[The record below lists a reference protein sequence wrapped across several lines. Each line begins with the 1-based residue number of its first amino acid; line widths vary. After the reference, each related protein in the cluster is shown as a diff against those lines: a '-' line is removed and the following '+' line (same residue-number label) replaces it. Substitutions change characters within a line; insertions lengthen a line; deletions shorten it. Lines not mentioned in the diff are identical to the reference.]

1 MRQVFTS
8 QRLETVEGVARLLE
22 QAGIAVHISHARS
35 YRSCRS
41 GQFSYSDPTPAHQ
54 QPGVWV
60 RRAEDQP
67 RARELLR
74 EAGLMAT
81 TRSYS
86 GLPQTAAD
94 ALPMPSVDGRRR
106 WTWRIR
112 IGLLLVIAAVAV
124 LLWMGRRP
132 PQTAAPTVAPAST
145 PAAAP
150 APASADEESGEEVIR
165 VRLAPPPVDPAR

>member
-8 QRLETVEGVARLLE
+8 QRLETVEGVAELLE
-22 QAGIAVHISHARS
+22 QAGIAVHVSHARS
-35 YRSCRS
+35 YRSRRS

-54 QPGVWV
+54 QPAVWV

-81 TRSYS
+81 TRTCS
-86 GLPQTAAD
+86 GLPQTTAE
-94 ALPMPSVDGRRR
+94 ALPMPSPEDGGRR

-112 IGLLLVIAAVAV
+112 IGLLLVIAAVAMLV
-124 LLWMGRRP
+124 WIGRRQP
-132 PQTAAPTVAPAST
+132 PTPAPALAPA

-150 APASADEESGEEVIR
+150 APASADQEPGEEVIR
-165 VRLAPPPVDPAR
+165 IRLSPPPPDPPRR